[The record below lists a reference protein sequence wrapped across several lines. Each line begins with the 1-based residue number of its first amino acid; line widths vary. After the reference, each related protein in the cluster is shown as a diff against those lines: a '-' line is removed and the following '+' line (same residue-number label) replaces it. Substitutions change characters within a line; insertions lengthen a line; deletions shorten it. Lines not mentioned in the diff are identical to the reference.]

1 MKKITLI
8 LLGLTLFTFV
18 DAQPKFGIRGGY
30 NISNLTTS
38 GVLSYGN
45 QQAISSFNAGLMGNL
60 PFSDAFSLQ
69 LEVQYS
75 GQGTDY
81 QDNNRKGN
89 LRYGY
94 LNIPVLIKYQH
105 ESGLFAE
112 TGLQIGFPVS
122 TKETLNGVSVHPQ
135 NELYNNDF
143 AWPIGLGYQFLH
155 SGLGIDVRY
164 NYGLINIVKS
174 SSDVNV
180 KNSVFQFDL
189 YFLFGANE

>member
-1 MKKITLI
+1 MKKCTLV
-8 LLGLTLFTFV
+8 LFGLTLFLFAA
-18 DAQPKFGIRGGY
+18 AQPKIGIKGGY
-30 NISNLTTS
+30 NISNLSTS

-45 QQAISSFNAGLMGNL
+45 QQAISSFNAGLLGNL
-60 PFSDAFSLQ
+60 PFSNSFSLQ
-69 LEVQYS
+69 LEVLYS

-81 QDNNRKGN
+81 QNNNTSGS

-122 TKETLNGVSVHPQ
+122 TKETQNGVSISPQ
-135 NELYNNDF
+135 NQLYGNDF

-155 SGLGIDVRY
+155 SGFGIDVRY

-174 SSDVNV
+174 ASDVNV
-180 KNSVFQFDL
+180 KNSVFQFDV
-189 YFLFGANE
+189 YFLFGQNE